1 MHFCPC
7 REMCCLQEIQLTKGK
22 KKDPTVQYLHLE
34 AGPVFG
40 PQNQL
45 KKKIHIGNDP
55 VL

>member
-1 MHFCPC
+1 MLFTRNTINQ
-7 REMCCLQEIQLTKGK
+7 REKKK

-45 KKKIHIGNDP
+45 KKNSYTK
-55 VL
+55 